1 MKSIILKRRDQ
12 QNHLMDLNFN
22 QQKGRISDHMYPFY
36 RVFDERGQQ
45 YCDCSHEE
53 YAIRTVEL
61 HAEYQNET
69 FTYRRIDAPKP
80 LPPHIVDVNAE
91 YEAELPG
98 QQGLPSANKLNPQQA
113 QERLHQDIRKELEKS
128 KLHQIEQ

>member
-1 MKSIILKRRDQ
+1 MKRRDQ

-61 HAEYQNET
+61 HAEHQNET

-128 KLHQIEQ
+128 KLYQIEQ